1 MQDIKELSLKELEDK
16 LFSWGSPKYHA
27 RGIFNWI
34 YQKGAYEF
42 SQMSN
47 LPGPLRK
54 TLADEF
60 SILSLNLADLQKSSD
75 GTTKLLFKLTDKNLV
90 EAVNIPMK
98 KRTGGLIALWHKG
111 TFAYQ
116 RQSAPLVRRLPS
128 APRLGGKPGARLCV
142 ITGCISSQIGCKF
155 GCDFCASGLKGFKRN
170 LTSGEILDEV
180 LYLKNNAAV
189 GQLTHIVF
197 MGTGEP
203 LDNYENVLRAIRVIN
218 SPLAFNIGARRITI
232 STCGIIPGIK
242 RLALEDLQIE
252 LSISLHA
259 AIDKTRSQLM
269 PVNNKYPL
277 AALIKCCQE
286 YTAKTNRQITFEY
299 ILIKGVNAD
308 LAAAQNLVR
317 LLKDLRLAKVNL
329 IPANS
334 IPELKIIPP
343 DSAQT
348 ISFKEYLFKAG
359 LNVTLR
365 RERGQDID
373 AACGQLRLKYE
384 EN

>member
-16 LFSWGSPKYHA
+16 LFSWGSSKYHA

-42 SQMSN
+42 SRMSN
-47 LPGPLRK
+47 LPVRLRK
-54 TLADEF
+54 ALTDEF
-60 SILSLNLADLQKSSD
+60 SILSLSLADLQESGD
-75 GTTKLLFKLTDKNLV
+75 GTTKFLFELTDNNLV
-90 EAVNIPMK
+90 EAVNIPMR
-98 KRTGGLIALWHKG
+98 KRAPGLSGGAGTRLCAAPGLIGQAG
-111 TFAYQ
+111 T
-116 RQSAPLVRRLPS
+116 
-128 APRLGGKPGARLCV
+128 RLCAV
-142 ITGCISSQIGCKF
+142 TGCISSQVGCKF
-155 GCDFCASGLKGFKRN
+155 GCNFCASALKGFKRN
-170 LTSGEILDEV
+170 LTLGEILDEV
-180 LYLKNNAAV
+180 LYLKNNAS
-189 GQLTHIVF
+189 GSQLTHIVF

-203 LDNYENVLRAIRVIN
+203 LDNYENVLSAIRLIN

-242 RLALEDLQIE
+242 RLQAEDLQIE

-259 AIDKTRSQLM
+259 AIDKIRSQLM

-286 YTAKTNRQITFEY
+286 YIAKTNRQITFEY

-334 IPELKIIPP
+334 VVESKITAP
-343 DSAQT
+343 DSAQI

-365 RERGQDID
+365 RQRGQDID